1 MSLFAWLLLG
11 LLAGL
16 IASHL
21 VNHRGEGMILD
32 ILLGIVGAIVGGWV
46 FHLLGF
52 TGISRLNLYSL
63 LVAVCGSV
71 GGDPARRSR
80 LSRSATATLCQSP
93 RDWTWA
99 GSGPGIGRYK
109 PNLAPFASIQRQ
121 TTLASPSALVRSTAR
136 PCPQPPVA
144 RLPPC
149 SELPTRALYPD
160 ASPWR

>member
-46 FHLLGF
+46 FHLLGL
-52 TGISRLNLYSL
+52 TGITRLNLYSL

-71 GGDPARRSR
+71 LFLVVYHAIRR
-80 LSRSATATLCQSP
+80 
-93 RDWTWA
+93 
-99 GSGPGIGRYK
+99 GVVGRRF
-109 PNLAPFASIQRQ
+109 L
-121 TTLASPSALVRSTAR
+121 
-136 PCPQPPVA
+136 
-144 RLPPC
+144 
-149 SELPTRALYPD
+149 
-160 ASPWR
+160 